1 MPKTHKWP
9 PTPVANAPTDKDKD
23 LVAILR
29 RVESLSTSINGAADR
44 LERFR
49 SAIYGP
55 VVQKDATERPEL
67 IRIGSLRN
75 DISDALTD
83 CSNQLNRVHECLDA
97 LDHFA

>member
-1 MPKTHKWP
+1 MTATRNHPAL
-9 PTPVANAPTDKDKD
+9 VAVSTEKDKD

-29 RVESLSTSINGAADR
+29 RVEHLSTNINDAADR

-49 SAIYGP
+49 TAVYGP
-55 VVQKDATERPEL
+55 ATTGQKDPGPD
-67 IRIGSLRN
+67 RIQVGSLRN

>member
-1 MPKTHKWP
+1 MTATRNRPAL
-9 PTPVANAPTDKDKD
+9 VAASTDKDKD

-29 RVESLSTSINGAADR
+29 RVENLNTSIHGAADR

-49 SAIYGP
+49 SAVYGP
-55 VVQKDATERPEL
+55 ATAGQGITEPD
-67 IRIGSLRN
+67 RIQVGSLRN